1 MGVQMGAQLGNERMR
16 LLQRNRKMSDL
27 QRHVL
32 RNLLIADA
40 APIFP
45 FDRRRLQVELHRV
58 EVLVAEFGAFFIGS
72 KKLQKNFI
80 KTR

>member
-1 MGVQMGAQLGNERMR
+1 
-16 LLQRNRKMSDL
+16 MSEM

-32 RNLLIADA
+32 RILLIANA

-45 FDRRRLQVELHRV
+45 FDRRRLQVELNRV

-72 KKLQKNFI
+72 PKLQKNFF